1 LEGELFGANH
11 SPPSMKMTSTV
22 NFLIV
27 DGCGGLGVVHGL
39 DGSWL
44 FHQKE
49 LAAFKSKYSANKYY
63 GATF

>member
-1 LEGELFGANH
+1 
-11 SPPSMKMTSTV
+11 MKMTSTV